1 MVIYTDP
8 QTGEYLWACPEC
20 GTFIRFH
27 SLLAVQMAKQAGGCQ
42 GCRARIILSQTP
54 VLINAFLDFW
64 TRTGAWPQSP
74 SWMEALPV
82 TA

>member
-1 MVIYTDP
+1 M
-8 QTGEYLWACPEC
+8 
-20 GTFIRFH
+20 
-27 SLLAVQMAKQAGGCQ
+27 
-42 GCRARIILSQTP
+42 ILTQTP

-64 TRTGAWPQSP
+64 TRTNAWPQSP